1 MEGIVEKNEKSKVEE
16 YKLLE
21 ISKNK
26 EGQGREL
33 ITEICKIGDIKRLA
47 LGKESDLE

>member
-1 MEGIVEKNEKSKVEE
+1 MGSIVEKNEKSKVEE

-26 EGQGREL
+26 EGQGHEL
-33 ITEICKIGDIKRLA
+33 ITEICNTGV
-47 LGKESDLE
+47 E